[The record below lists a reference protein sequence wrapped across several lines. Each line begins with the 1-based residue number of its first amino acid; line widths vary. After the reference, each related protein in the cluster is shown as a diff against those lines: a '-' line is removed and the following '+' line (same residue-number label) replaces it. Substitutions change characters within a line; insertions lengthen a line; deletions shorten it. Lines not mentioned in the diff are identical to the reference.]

1 MAQTSTSGDV
11 GVRRAGHASLYV
23 NYFEVAH
30 NPYEFLIELGQ
41 FRPSGQPSGGD
52 LSIHTPVAISPPYA
66 KMLSEL
72 LSQAVAEHEA
82 EHGPI
87 AAIAEPGPAF
97 DIVLRSLPEEFERR
111 ARELRELARNGA
123 GTGAADSSGNSPA
136 PSRPL
141 RRTSLSKKDR

>member
-1 MAQTSTSGDV
+1 LAQPSSNSDV
-11 GVRRAGHASLYV
+11 GVRRAEQASLYV

-41 FRPSGQPSGGD
+41 FRPSGQGNGGD

-72 LSQAVAEHEA
+72 LSRAVAEHEA

-87 AAIAEPGPAF
+87 AAIGEQGAAF
-97 DIVLRSLPEEFERR
+97 DIVLRSLPEEFEQR
-111 ARELRELARNGA
+111 ARELRELSRNAAGNGA
-123 GTGAADSSGNSPA
+123 PAARAPHRASP
-136 PSRPL
+136 
-141 RRTSLSKKDR
+141 SKKDR

>member
-1 MAQTSTSGDV
+1 MAQASTSEDV

-41 FRPSGQPSGGD
+41 FRPSAQPGGGD

-72 LSQAVAEHEA
+72 LTQAVAEHEA

-87 AAIAEPGPAF
+87 AAIGEQGAAF
-97 DIVLRSLPEEFERR
+97 DIVLRSLPEEFEQR
-111 ARELRELARNGA
+111 ARELRELSRKGA
-123 GTGAADSSGNSPA
+123 GNGGADPRASARA
-136 PSRPL
+136 P